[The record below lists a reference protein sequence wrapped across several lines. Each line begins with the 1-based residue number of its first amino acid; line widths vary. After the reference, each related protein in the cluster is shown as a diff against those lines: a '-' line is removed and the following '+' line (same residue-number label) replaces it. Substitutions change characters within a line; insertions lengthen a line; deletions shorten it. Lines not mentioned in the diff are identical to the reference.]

1 MSSTNAY
8 TLPELV
14 DLALRTPEVGA
25 VNFNILRIVLLS
37 LISDTG
43 LSQRKVY
50 WEVLSASA
58 ITKSL
63 FGEKDKIE
71 RKAGA
76 KGTDSPT
83 SDDTQEEED
92 EPEVT
97 TKGAQVGL
105 GLAQLFEAKKLSS
118 KLEAIEEELGA
129 LVDAVDELRVKITE
143 TTKKVKYEEGQK
155 RIRREEAGDLDRDEF
170 EDALEEIGE
179 AIGRLAIKFQEQAD
193 KSQAASEKFL
203 EELSSRV
210 IEEKMDKLEKP
221 INQRLENMALMIAQL
236 QRFIADAVC
245 PDAAGVTKCM
255 TCGRRANL
263 AYSDYISGTCRAHHR
278 KKKSPKPRS
287 PFKKEGKKPHQLVFT
302 DLSLNKL
309 KKETEEATQVIL
321 LQDDNRHADDP
332 TAKDVLEGRRWMT
345 ESQYD
350 ADNSVAFFAPL
361 RVIPPDMRRRNVIM
375 ADIRSPGQT
384 ISLSVAS
391 GTPRWKPSRSHRRD
405 DGLGRQS

>member
-278 KKKSPKPRS
+278 KKKSPKPR
-287 PFKKEGKKPHQLVFT
+287 
-302 DLSLNKL
+302 LNKL